1 MVTSLEMPIVQR
13 LKPEK
18 KLTKKKPAEKRASKP
33 TPTPEPR
40 GAPVGPA
47 RDGSEV
53 RNEGFRELTWGGFDA
68 LAQALAKKLAAYDPE
83 LVIGIVK
90 GGLFVGSALAGFLRR
105 EFIPVRLA
113 KRSRDRERLS
123 PGVRSEV
130 PPEVKGKRVLVVDD
144 VVQSGE
150 TLRQATAAIAAAGAI
165 EVRSAA
171 LVVHRSHPKAR
182 SAGRGE
188 ADKVAKAKDN
198 RPDWFALVTDDLVVF
213 PWDYELRAVG
223 ASDQDPGESG
233 A

>member
-1 MVTSLEMPIVQR
+1 MAKDGSFKTMPIGQR
-13 LKPEK
+13 LKRTKPK
-18 KLTKKKPAEKRASKP
+18 KRRKPAAGSDPRAA
-33 TPTPEPR
+33 T
-40 GAPVGPA
+40 AGPA
-47 RDGSEV
+47 RDASEV
-53 RNEGFRELTWGGFDA
+53 RDEGFRELTWGGFDA
-68 LAQALAKKLAAYDPE
+68 LAHVLARKLTYYDPE

-198 RPDWFALVTDDLVVF
+198 RPDWFALETDDLVVF

>member
-1 MVTSLEMPIVQR
+1 MPIAPR
-13 LKPEK
+13 LKLARPRK
-18 KLTKKKPAEKRASKP
+18 RSQPALGSQASDPRA
-33 TPTPEPR
+33 TL
-40 GAPVGPA
+40 GGPA
-47 RDGSEV
+47 RDASEV

-68 LAQALAKKLAAYDPE
+68 LAQGLAKKLAAYDPE

-90 GGLFVGSALAGFLRR
+90 GGLFVGSAVAGLLRR

-113 KRSRDRERLS
+113 KRSRDRERHS

-150 TLRQATAAIAAAGAI
+150 TLGQALAAIAAAGAS

-171 LVVHRSHPKAR
+171 LVVHRSKLGAKLGANPGAKPGAK
-182 SAGRGE
+182 SG
-188 ADKVAKAKDN
+188 KAKGT
-198 RPDWFALVTDDLVVF
+198 RPDWFALETDDLVVF
-213 PWDYELRAVG
+213 PWDYELRAG
-223 ASDQDPGESG
+223 GSSDQDPGESG